1 MSPPGRP
8 KGESPS
14 AQREG
19 SPVSA
24 AVLDIAIAA
33 KQFGAVPVMRD
44 VALTLAPG
52 EVVAL
57 VGPSGCG
64 KSTLLRIVAGLDRQY
79 SGHCRVL
86 GEAAQVHSGHVGFI
100 FQEPRLLPWLTVADN
115 VGFELGR
122 HGGRHPRVR
131 ELLDE
136 VGLAEFANAYPKQLS
151 GGMAQRA
158 AIARGLFTQPE
169 LLLLDEPFSA
179 VDAFT
184 RMRLQDLLLRVAA
197 HHGTTVLLVTH
208 DIDEAVYLADRVV
221 VLAPR
226 PGRWVGEVRNP
237 QPRPRDRQSS
247 HLTELRQQTLALLD
261 QSAPPEPVA
270 AVSAAAPAATP
281 SAALAQPALPIPC
294 PVPRAS

>member
-1 MSPPGRP
+1 MS
-8 KGESPS
+8 S
-14 AQREG
+14 
-19 SPVSA
+19 

-44 VALTLAPG
+44 VALALQPG

-136 VGLAEFANAYPKQLS
+136 VGLAEFADAYPKQLS

-237 QPRPRDRQSS
+237 LPRPRDRQSPR
-247 HLTELRQQTLALLD
+247 LADLRQQTLALLD
-261 QSAPPEPVA
+261 QSAPADSAPVA
-270 AVSAAAPAATP
+270 AIATPLIAPAAVP
-281 SAALAQPALPIPC
+281 SRHAPPITC
-294 PVPRAS
+294 PVPNAS